1 MNHKHILGIDGG
13 ASKVFSQLYIFKD
26 NNTVI
31 DQSDTYECRYDE
43 INGHNQSFSPA
54 SLNVQKKEMKDNTYK
69 ISNDEKMQAGT
80 IIKAIVKSIGYF
92 TKNKIDHLGFC
103 FPGIKMKEKD
113 GISIMA
119 NGPRNPYMLK

>member
-1 MNHKHILGIDGG
+1 MNDKHILGIDGG
-13 ASKVFSQLYIFKD
+13 ASKVFSQLYIFKN

-43 INGHNQSFSPA
+43 ITGHNQSFSPV
-54 SLNVQKKEMKDNTYK
+54 SLNIQKKEMKDNTYK

-92 TKNKIDHLGFC
+92 TKNKI
-103 FPGIKMKEKD
+103 
-113 GISIMA
+113 S
-119 NGPRNPYMLK
+119 

>member
-1 MNHKHILGIDGG
+1 MNNKHILGIDGG

-31 DQSDTYECRYDE
+31 DESDTYECRYDE
-43 INGHNQSFSPA
+43 INGHNQSFSPV

-92 TKNKIDHLGFC
+92 TWSKKSLHAKRTKRKYCQKYWF
-103 FPGIKMKEKD
+103 E
-113 GISIMA
+113 
-119 NGPRNPYMLK
+119 Y

>member
-69 ISNDEKMQAGT
+69 ISNDEILT
-80 IIKAIVKSIGYF
+80 IWNGIPTTVAVKTHNWIGAQ
-92 TKNKIDHLGFC
+92 TNIGSLRIGKGCSN
-103 FPGIKMKEKD
+103 
-113 GISIMA
+113 
-119 NGPRNPYMLK
+119 R